1 MKLLM
6 SKQLNGQLKP
16 CYDSD
21 AELLK
26 KIKAGDEVE
35 CEIKRPRN
43 YKFLKKFMALINL
56 CFHNQ
61 EQFSNID
68 DLRAELTIEAGYYV
82 SYYNLQGV
90 ETRRPKSISFASM
103 EEDEFEKLY
112 SDVLDVIIKYFH
124 YTKEDI
130 DENLISFF

>member
-1 MKLLM
+1 MKILM
-6 SKQLNGQLKP
+6 SKTLSGQLKP

-43 YKFLKKFMALINL
+43 YKLLKKFMALINL
-56 CFHNQ
+56 CFQNQ

-112 SDVLDVIIKYFH
+112 SDVLDVIIF
-124 YTKEDI
+124 
-130 DENLISFF
+130 N